1 MYEHTSAPMI
11 RQRGSLLLVVDD
23 DHAGTNLPELPSDPL
38 VTTVVVATAEPPQT
52 LVLRALLNSALAPG
66 CATVRLVLAGAGAA
80 DADGWCPARQLADSL
95 GLPVIAPDGPVIALP
110 GMLFVVGGEWWTF
123 RPGAGPLAEGP
134 RQPAPAWQRA
144 VDRPAGARLVA
155 TPIPAGVWLHAGDE
169 PIDADDPVLA
179 VPSDPARPTVVIG
192 RPGSADPDPRA
203 VFEYVR
209 ALAPAAGDELVL
221 VPYGPGGRF
230 VDDLAARLPGD
241 AVAAVRVD
249 AGLVGVEAD
258 GAAFRIVVDDAGRP
272 AWRPPAQRLRYY
284 GGDAPRLLEWRA
296 PMPHL
301 PALDVGT
308 QRLGDGWLVEVVR
321 CGLWVRPEQVDD
333 DTVRRMPAHPDR
345 LLLLVGTP
353 TAPPAATAWQ
363 AVRSLLDALP
373 PNELAHV
380 QLVLPAGTAQ
390 PDGFPDA
397 WSLTPDADVMPVPPG
412 RPAGASR
419 AGGVLDGGAAPEW
432 SDGSDCREGHDDDP
446 ARQPALP

>member
-1 MYEHTSAPMI
+1 MYERTPAPMI
-11 RQRGSLLLVVDD
+11 RQRGSLLLVVDHD
-23 DHAGTNLPELPSDPL
+23 STGTDLPDLPSDPQ
-38 VTTVVVATAEPPQT
+38 VTTVVVATAEPPET

-110 GMLFVVGGEWWTF
+110 GMLFVVGGGWWTF

-134 RQPAPAWQRA
+134 RQPATPWQRA
-144 VDRPAGARLVA
+144 VTRPVPAGARLVA
-155 TPIPAGVWLHAGDE
+155 TPIPAGIWLHGGDE
-169 PIDADDPVLA
+169 PADADDPVLA
-179 VPSDPARPTVVIG
+179 VPSDPARVTLVIG
-192 RPGSADPDPRA
+192 RPGSADPDPQA
-203 VFEYVR
+203 LIEYVR
-209 ALAPAAGDELVL
+209 ELAPAAGDELVL
-221 VPYGPGGRF
+221 VPYGPGGRY

-249 AGLVGVEAD
+249 AGLVGAEPD
-258 GAAFRIVVDDAGRP
+258 GATVRIVVDDAGLP
-272 AWRPPAQRLRYY
+272 GWRPPAQRLRYY

-308 QRLGDGWLVEVVR
+308 QRLREGWLVEVVR
-321 CGLWVRPEQVDD
+321 CGLWVRPEHVDD
-333 DTVRRMPAHPDR
+333 DTVRRMPAHPER

-353 TAPPAATAWQ
+353 SGPPAATVWP
-363 AVRSLLDALP
+363 AVRWLLDALP
-373 PNELAHV
+373 DNELRYL
-380 QLVLPAGTAQ
+380 QPVLPTGTAQ

-397 WSLTPDADVMPVPPG
+397 WTLTPDAEVMPVPPG
-412 RPAGASR
+412 VPDAA
-419 AGGVLDGGAAPEW
+419 DGW
-432 SDGSDCREGHDDDP
+432 SDDPGCSGGRDDDP